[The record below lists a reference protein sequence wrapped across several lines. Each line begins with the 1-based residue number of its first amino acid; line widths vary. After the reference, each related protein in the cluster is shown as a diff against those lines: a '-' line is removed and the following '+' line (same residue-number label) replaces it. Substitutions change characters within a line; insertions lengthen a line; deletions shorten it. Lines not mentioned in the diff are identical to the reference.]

1 MVTVNS
7 DGLTMF
13 NISLTQ
19 EYLQLAEKLGF
30 FQQGVRQHIFNEVK
44 DSFMLDDVKENMKRK
59 FYKEWERLLDKY
71 SGSVLSRIFLSI
83 IVHIFSFASLNQH
96 LQPHTVY
103 SKNRAQFLI
112 GLQVTCDSMRRQIFS
127 ERERWLL
134 ENFITEA
141 GNKDSAVSEVLQ
153 KIKKYEALFED
164 VYLYL
169 QVRKT
174 IT

>member
-1 MVTVNS
+1 
-7 DGLTMF
+7 
-13 NISLTQ
+13 
-19 EYLQLAEKLGF
+19 
-30 FQQGVRQHIFNEVK
+30 
-44 DSFMLDDVKENMKRK
+44 
-59 FYKEWERLLDKY
+59 
-71 SGSVLSRIFLSI
+71 
-83 IVHIFSFASLNQH
+83 
-96 LQPHTVY
+96 
-103 SKNRAQFLI
+103 
-112 GLQVTCDSMRRQIFS
+112 MRRQIFS